1 MAANTQEMEPKKQ
14 SRKSQLTSLISP
26 TQFLLGTL
34 LALLVGALILLIFGE
49 NPITAYQAL
58 FKGAFGSKRTIAE
71 TMLSSTPLLLGGLAV
86 AVGFRCGLF
95 NMGVEG
101 QIVLGGLLPA
111 YLGYAVSLPWYIH
124 LPLGML
130 AGTLVGALW
139 GAIPGYLKARYRI
152 HEVITTIMLNYI
164 AFAIGG
170 YMVAVGGPM
179 KEVGESLPAS
189 PKILET
195 ARLPRLLEGTRL
207 TGGIFIALVVAVI
220 VWIFL
225 FKTRLGYKLR
235 AVGLNP
241 DAAEYAG
248 ISPQRFT
255 VLAMFLSG
263 ALGGLAGSIEV
274 LGVHYRFFEN
284 FSPGYGWDAIAVAL
298 LGLLHPAGVTAAA
311 FLLGALRS
319 GSVAMQAV
327 AQISKDVVLVLTAL
341 IIFFTAMNQS
351 LRPFLERRVARIGV
365 PKKAES
371 DLIDPPP
378 EIEPDIPAPTGEL

>member
-1 MAANTQEMEPKKQ
+1 MAIKANVNIGNG
-14 SRKSQLTSLISP
+14 SARRKTLGALISP
-26 TQFLLGTL
+26 TQFLLGTI
-34 LALLVGALILLIFGE
+34 LALSVGAIILLVFGE
-49 NPITAYQAL
+49 NPVTAYQAL
-58 FKGAFGSKRTIAE
+58 LKGALGSKRTIAE
-71 TMLSSTPLLLGGLAV
+71 TMLSATPLVLGGLAV

-111 YLGYAVSLPWYIH
+111 YLGYAISLPWYLH
-124 LPLGML
+124 LPLGL
-130 AGTLVGALW
+130 ISGTLVGAAW
-139 GAIPGYLKARYRI
+139 GAIPGYLKARYKI

-189 PKILET
+189 PKIL
-195 ARLPRLLEGTRL
+195 ASAQLPRLLEGTRL
-207 TGGIFIALVVAVI
+207 TGGIFIALAVAVL
-220 VWIFL
+220 VWVFL

-235 AVGLNP
+235 AVGLNA

-255 VLAMFLSG
+255 VLAMILSG
-263 ALGGLAGSIEV
+263 SLGGLAGAVEV

-298 LGLLHPAGVTAAA
+298 LGLLHPAGVVAAA

-351 LRPFLERRVARIGV
+351 LRPILERRIAGV
-365 PKKAES
+365 GVTRKTVSDVSAGSEAETNV
-371 DLIDPPP
+371 
-378 EIEPDIPAPTGEL
+378 PTAKG

>member
-1 MAANTQEMEPKKQ
+1 
-14 SRKSQLTSLISP
+14 
-26 TQFLLGTL
+26 
-34 LALLVGALILLIFGE
+34 
-49 NPITAYQAL
+49 
-58 FKGAFGSKRTIAE
+58 
-71 TMLSSTPLLLGGLAV
+71 
-86 AVGFRCGLF
+86 
-95 NMGVEG
+95 
-101 QIVLGGLLPA
+101 LPA
-111 YLGYAVSLPWYIH
+111 YLGYAVSLPWYLH
-124 LPLGML
+124 LPLALASGIL
-130 AGTLVGALW
+130 AGAVW

-195 ARLPRLLEGTRL
+195 ARLPRFLEGTRL
-207 TGGIFIALVVAVI
+207 TGGIFIALAVAVL

-225 FKTRLGYKLR
+225 FRTRLGFKLR

-255 VLAMFLSG
+255 VLAMVLSG
-263 ALGGLAGSIEV
+263 ALGGLAGAVEV

-327 AQISKDVVLVLTAL
+327 AQISKDVVLVLTSL

-351 LRPFLERRVARIGV
+351 LRPILERRLAQLGLSQ
-365 PKKAES
+365 KAERKYTHDAQEKS
-371 DLIDPPP
+371 GT
-378 EIEPDIPAPTGEL
+378 PAAKG

>member
-1 MAANTQEMEPKKQ
+1 MTETPEASVKPKKR
-14 SRKSQLTSLISP
+14 SFSLIGIISP
-26 TQFLLGTL
+26 LQFLSGTI
-34 LALLVGALILLIFGE
+34 LAFLAGALILLLFGE
-49 NPITAYQAL
+49 DPVSAYSAL
-58 FKGAFGSKRTIAE
+58 YQGAFGSKRTIAE
-71 TMLSSTPLLLGGLAV
+71 TLLSTTPLLLGGLAV

-101 QIVLGGLLPA
+101 QIVLGGLAAA
-111 YLGYAVSLPWYIH
+111 YLGYAISLPKVLH
-124 LPLGML
+124 LPLAL
-130 AGTLVGALW
+130 AAGAVVGGIW
-139 GAIPGYLKARYRI
+139 GAIPGYLKAKHNI

-195 ARLPRLLEGTRL
+195 ARLSRLLEGTRL
-207 TGGIFIALVVAVI
+207 TGGIFIALI
-220 VWIFL
+220 ITGIIWFFL

-235 AVGLNP
+235 AVGLNS

-248 ISPQRFT
+248 ISPFRSI
-255 VLAMFLSG
+255 VLAMAISG
-263 ALGGLAGSIEV
+263 ALGGLAGAVEV
-274 LGVHYRFFEN
+274 LGVHYRFFES

-298 LGLLHPAGVTAAA
+298 LGLLHPVGVVAAA
-311 FLLGALRS
+311 LLLGALRS

-351 LRPFLERRVARIGV
+351 LRPFLERHLQSFG
-365 PKKAES
+365 PES
-371 DLIDPPP
+371 Q
-378 EIEPDIPAPTGEL
+378 ET

>member
-1 MAANTQEMEPKKQ
+1 MTT
-14 SRKSQLTSLISP
+14 KSKELKEGRRGESGRFSLGSLISP
-26 TQFLLGTL
+26 VQFLLGTL
-34 LALLVGALILLIFGE
+34 LALAVGALILLVFGE
-49 NPITAYQAL
+49 DPIEAYQAL
-58 FKGAFGSKRTIAE
+58 MRGAFGSRRTFAE
-71 TMLSSTPLLLGGLAV
+71 TMLSTTPLLLGGLAV

-111 YLGYAVSLPWYIH
+111 YLGYAVSLPRFLH
-124 LPLGML
+124 LSLGL
-130 AGTLVGALW
+130 IAGTLVGAAW
-139 GAIPGYLKARYRI
+139 GAIPGYLKARYKI

-189 PKILET
+189 PKILES

-207 TGGIFIALVVAVI
+207 TGGIFIALVVAAL

-225 FKTRLGYKLR
+225 FRTRLGFKLR
-235 AVGLNP
+235 AVGFSA

-255 VLAMFLSG
+255 VLAMVLSG
-263 ALGGLAGSIEV
+263 GLGGLAGAVEV

-311 FLLGALRS
+311 FLLGGLRS

-351 LRPFLERRVARIGV
+351 LRPLLERRVARLEGKRPSTLSRSEGIE
-365 PKKAES
+365 AELDS
-371 DLIDPPP
+371 
-378 EIEPDIPAPTGEL
+378 GFS

>member
-1 MAANTQEMEPKKQ
+1 MAINADKID
-14 SRKSQLTSLISP
+14 RKEKARRTSLAALISP

-34 LALLVGALILLIFGE
+34 LALAVGALILLIFGE
-49 NPITAYQAL
+49 NPVAAYQAL
-58 FKGAFGSKRTIAE
+58 LKGALGSKRTVAE
-71 TMLSSTPLLLGGLAV
+71 TLLSATPLVLGGLAV

-111 YLGYAVSLPWYIH
+111 YFGYALSLPWYLH
-124 LPLGML
+124 LTLGL
-130 AGTLVGALW
+130 VSGALVGAAW

-179 KEVGESLPAS
+179 KEIGESLPAS
-189 PKILET
+189 PKILDT

-207 TGGIFIALVVAVI
+207 TGGIFIALGVVVL

-225 FKTRLGYKLR
+225 FKTRLGFKLR

-255 VLAMFLSG
+255 VLAMVLSG
-263 ALGGLAGSIEV
+263 ALGGLAGAIEV

-298 LGLLHPAGVTAAA
+298 LGLLHPVGVTAAA
-311 FLLGALRS
+311 FLLGGLRS

-351 LRPFLERRVARIGV
+351 LRPFLERRVARIGLS
-365 PKKAES
+365 KKAES
-371 DLIDPPP
+371 ADAQALEADSNQPISQ
-378 EIEPDIPAPTGEL
+378 A

>member
-1 MAANTQEMEPKKQ
+1 MANGSETAGASKEKMRAI
-14 SRKSQLTSLISP
+14 SLDALISP
-26 TQFLLGTL
+26 AQFIMGTL
-34 LALLVGALILLIFGE
+34 LALAAGALILLVFGE
-49 NPITAYQAL
+49 DPLVAYQAL
-58 FKGAFGSKRTIAE
+58 LKGALGSKRTLAE
-71 TMLSSTPLLLGGLAV
+71 TMLSATPLLLGGLAV

-111 YLGYAVSLPWYIH
+111 YLGYAVSLPRFLH
-124 LPLGML
+124 LPVGLL
-130 AGTLVGALW
+130 AGALVGAIW

-189 PKILET
+189 PKILDS

-207 TGGIFIALVVAVI
+207 TGGIFIAILVAFLI
-220 VWIFL
+220 WIFL
-225 FKTRLGYKLR
+225 FKTRLGFKLR
-235 AVGLNP
+235 AVGYNA

-248 ISPQRFT
+248 ISPYRFT
-255 VLAMFLSG
+255 VLAMVLSG
-263 ALGGLAGSIEV
+263 GLGGLAGAVEV

-298 LGLLHPAGVTAAA
+298 LGLLHPVGVTAAA
-311 FLLGALRS
+311 FLLGSLRS

-351 LRPFLERRVARIGV
+351 LRPMLERRLARLSLYGRV
-365 PKKAES
+365 EADRSGEQET
-371 DLIDPPP
+371 DL
-378 EIEPDIPAPTGEL
+378 ETRLSKG